1 MLTMARIVRRLGL
14 GGGGDVARASDWKAT
29 WLGLGGCDCGRRG
42 GGGCGRRRGRFG
54 VMTMVVMV
62 VVMVAMMTS
71 VARCKLSF
79 LGFHDRA
86 LEQRT
91 ARGTRVPRPYV
102 LVTAHTITA
111 LVITALVI
119 TALVCNVVG
128 RRFDF
133 QPPAVRTSGGRHR
146 RKGARKPRIQ
156 PRLGGR
162 GPLGW
167 LTCRCDA
174 RYDAIDGARGKLQAH
189 PARIDLPLRRPCRG
203 LRRRFRSRWR
213 KGRGRGGGRALC

>member
-1 MLTMARIVRRLGL
+1 
-14 GGGGDVARASDWKAT
+14 
-29 WLGLGGCDCGRRG
+29 
-42 GGGCGRRRGRFG
+42 
-54 VMTMVVMV
+54 MTMVLMV

-71 VARCKLSF
+71 VARCK

-146 RKGARKPRIQ
+146 HKGARKPRIQ
-156 PRLGGR
+156 PRLGG
-162 GPLGW
+162 
-167 LTCRCDA
+167 
-174 RYDAIDGARGKLQAH
+174 
-189 PARIDLPLRRPCRG
+189 
-203 LRRRFRSRWR
+203 
-213 KGRGRGGGRALC
+213 

>member
-14 GGGGDVARASDWKAT
+14 GGGGDVARASDWEAT

-54 VMTMVVMV
+54 VMTMVLMV

-71 VARCKLSF
+71 VARCK

-102 LVTAHTITA
+102 LVTAHT
-111 LVITALVI
+111 ITALVI

>member
-1 MLTMARIVRRLGL
+1 
-14 GGGGDVARASDWKAT
+14 
-29 WLGLGGCDCGRRG
+29 
-42 GGGCGRRRGRFG
+42 
-54 VMTMVVMV
+54 MVVMV

-156 PRLGGR
+156 PRLGG
-162 GPLGW
+162 
-167 LTCRCDA
+167 
-174 RYDAIDGARGKLQAH
+174 
-189 PARIDLPLRRPCRG
+189 
-203 LRRRFRSRWR
+203 
-213 KGRGRGGGRALC
+213 